1 MPSDVDDPLPKN
13 QDEEYHADETSSK
26 KSAALNEKS
35 REARCRFC
43 LNVKTQVRGLS
54 KHVQKFHKDFYRF
67 RRNPIEYAA
76 SESQIIPADPKY
88 RETTSKPI

>member
-1 MPSDVDDPLPKN
+1 MSSDVDNTLPKN

-26 KSAALNEKS
+26 KSAALDEKKG
-35 REARCRFC
+35 EARCRFC

-54 KHVQKFHKDFYRF
+54 KHVQKFHKDFYKL

-76 SESQIIPADPKY
+76 SEGQIIPADP
-88 RETTSKPI
+88 